1 MTPVDMGHNLIS
13 KREKS
18 IFVGFLVLVNVD
30 RGNFK
35 GIITVGS
42 DFLTGDAFVVLLDV
56 NHQHM

>member
-13 KREKS
+13 QREKS

-35 GIITVGS
+35 GIITIWFR
-42 DFLTGDAFVVLLDV
+42 FL
-56 NHQHM
+56 HW